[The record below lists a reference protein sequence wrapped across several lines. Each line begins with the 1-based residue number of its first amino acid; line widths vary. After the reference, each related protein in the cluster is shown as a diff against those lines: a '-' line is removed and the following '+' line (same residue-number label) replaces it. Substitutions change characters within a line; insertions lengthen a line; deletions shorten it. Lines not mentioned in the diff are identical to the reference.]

1 MEVVLIFIVLSS
13 ILLWGVIGSKGHWG
27 LKMVAIFATLM
38 FSLNIMRSLDNL
50 KGWPTAEELPERFLI
65 HWVVVKEPDKIEKED
80 GGIYLWVRDIDPD
93 NDSSLKFFQKDES
106 LEPRAYRLEYSIE
119 MHEVAIKMK
128 EKLLEGSP
136 ILGMNEEAFGDENS
150 PDQLLEGLLQ
160 DERKK
165 RIGTIHSEDESQNL
179 YFYELP
185 PSNSESK

>member
-65 HWVVVKEPDKIEKED
+65 HWVVVKEPDKVEKAD

-119 MHEVAIKMK
+119 MHHP
-128 EKLLEGSP
+128 L
-136 ILGMNEEAFGDENS
+136 
-150 PDQLLEGLLQ
+150 
-160 DERKK
+160 
-165 RIGTIHSEDESQNL
+165 
-179 YFYELP
+179 
-185 PSNSESK
+185 